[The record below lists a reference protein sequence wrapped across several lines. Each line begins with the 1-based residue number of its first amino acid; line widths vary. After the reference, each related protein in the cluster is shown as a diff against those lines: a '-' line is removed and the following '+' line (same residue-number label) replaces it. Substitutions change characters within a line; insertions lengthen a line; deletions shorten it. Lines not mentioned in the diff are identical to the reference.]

1 MLNVKNHVKKFG
13 KKIAN
18 DHISFYFDEG
28 IYGMLGPNGS
38 GKTTLMRSI
47 LGLYKPNGGEITYG
61 GRNVLKDRSYI
72 KEVGYLPQA
81 FNMFK
86 ELKLYE
92 MMAYFACLKEI
103 DTRDVKSEIEKC
115 LDYVGLNDRAKSKIK
130 SLSGGMIR
138 RAGIAQALLGDP
150 RLIIIDEPTAGLDP
164 EERTRFKNVLVKL
177 RSNKTIIIS
186 THIVEDVEMVC
197 DNIII
202 MKYGKIITSGSKD
215 SIVDT
220 VKGKVYTIPATKE
233 VELLGN
239 YQIVKR
245 SLINGAEVLRVVS
258 DAPLVNNIVEPSL
271 EDSYIAIIN
280 GVV

>member
-1 MLNVKNHVKKFG
+1 MLNIKNHVKKFG
-13 KKIAN
+13 RKMAN
-18 DHISFYFDEG
+18 DNISFYFDEG
-28 IYGMLGPNGS
+28 VYGLLGPNGS

-47 LGLYKPNGGEITYG
+47 LGLYKSNKGEITYG
-61 GRNVLKDRSYI
+61 GQNVLKDRTYI
-72 KEVGYLPQA
+72 QEVGYLPQA

-103 DTRDVKSEIEKC
+103 DRKDQQAEIEKC
-115 LDYVGLNDRAKSKIK
+115 LKYVGLNERSDSNVK

-150 RLIIIDEPTAGLDP
+150 RLIIVDEPTAGLDP

-177 RSNKTIIIS
+177 RAHKTIIIS

-202 MKYGKIITSGSKD
+202 MKDGKIIKSGSKE
-215 SIVDT
+215 SIVEMTKGMVCT
-220 VKGKVYTIPATKE
+220 VPASQETS
-233 VELLGN
+233 LQGN

-245 SLINGAEVLRVVS
+245 SLVDGSEVLRVVS
-258 DAPLVNNIVEPSL
+258 DTWQEGSYVEPSL
-271 EDSYIAIIN
+271 EDSYIALMN
-280 GVV
+280 GIV

>member
-13 KKIAN
+13 KKAAN

-28 IYGMLGPNGS
+28 VYGLLGPNGS

-47 LGLYKPNGGEITYG
+47 LGLYKSNEGEITYG
-61 GRNVLKDRSYI
+61 GRNVIKDRTYI
-72 KEVGYLPQA
+72 QEVGYLPQA

-103 DTRDVKSEIEKC
+103 DQKDTKAEIEKC
-115 LDYVGLNDRAKSKIK
+115 LEYVGLNDKADAKVK

-150 RLIIIDEPTAGLDP
+150 RLIIVDEPTAGLDP

-177 RSNKTIIIS
+177 RTHKTIIIS

-197 DNIII
+197 DNIVI
-202 MKYGKIITSGSKD
+202 MKDGKIIASGLKET
-215 SIVDT
+215 IVEMT
-220 VKGKVYTIPATKE
+220 NGKVYIVSTSQEASLK
-233 VELLGN
+233 GN

-245 SLINGAEVLRVVS
+245 SLVDGLEVLRVVS
-258 DAPLVNNIVEPSL
+258 DEPQDGNLVASSL
-271 EDSYIAIIN
+271 EDSYIALMN
-280 GVV
+280 GIV

>member
-1 MLNVKNHVKKFG
+1 MINVKNHVKKFG
-13 KKIAN
+13 RKVAN
-18 DHISFYFDEG
+18 DHISFYFDKG
-28 IYGMLGPNGS
+28 VYGLLGPNGS

-47 LGLYKPNGGEITYG
+47 LGIYKPNGGEITCG
-61 GRNVLKDRSYI
+61 GKNVLKDRNYI

-92 MMAYFACLKEI
+92 MMSYFACLKEI
-103 DTRDVKSEIEKC
+103 DPKNTKAEIEKC
-115 LDYVGLNDRAKSKIK
+115 LGYVGLNDSANSKIK

-150 RLIIIDEPTAGLDP
+150 KLIIVDEPTAGLDP

-177 RSNKTIIIS
+177 RAHKTIIIS

-197 DNIII
+197 DNIIM
-202 MKYGKIITSGSKD
+202 MKDGKIIASGSKE
-215 SIVDT
+215 SIIDK
-220 VKGKVYTIPATKE
+220 VKGMVYTVPATHE
-233 VELLGN
+233 GSLTGN

-245 SLINGAEVLRVVS
+245 SLVDGSEILRVVS
-258 DAPLVNNIVEPSL
+258 NTPQGDSIVEPSL
-271 EDSYIAIIN
+271 EDSYIALMNGII
-280 GVV
+280 